1 MHFNV
6 YRIYFS
12 PSLFTEEFDMTKQPD
27 ERLLSVSEVL
37 RILDI
42 PRHRLTYLFESRK
55 LKSED
60 FKKLQNGQRI
70 YRQSDL
76 NKIRKALFEV
86 MSK

>member
-12 PSLFTEEFDMTKQPD
+12 PSLFTEEFDMKKQPD

-42 PRHRLTYLFESRK
+42 PRHRLTYLFESRR
-55 LKSED
+55 LRSED
-60 FKKLQNGQRI
+60 FITLGNGQKLFK
-70 YRQSDL
+70 QSDL
-76 NKIRKALFEV
+76 NKIRGVLFEV
-86 MSK
+86 STK